1 MAASDRAQR
10 GSGAA
15 WDYRL
20 HYDPG
25 IAEAFR
31 PGRVYNVSLWPYW
44 DAITCPTL
52 VLRGETSDLLPAGTA
67 LEMTRRGSQAELIE
81 IPGCGHA
88 PALLDDD
95 QIALVSDWLER
106 RR

>member
-1 MAASDRAQR
+1 M
-10 GSGAA
+10 
-15 WDYRL
+15 
-20 HYDPG
+20 
-25 IAEAFR
+25 
-31 PGRVYNVSLWPYW
+31 
-44 DAITCPTL
+44 L

-67 LEMTRRGSQAELIE
+67 LEMTQRGPQAELIE

-106 RR
+106 VR